1 MVGWLKKNRI
11 QNIQRERIKVDW
23 LNKINTKLV
32 HFIKFPHFSD
42 IHFWRFE
49 DESMYLHMDISEQ
62 NVDAD
67 YWKEKIKEKEKW
79 RQEFF
84 EQFQELLPP
93 SKIKEL
99 KARPKDVQE

>member
-1 MVGWLKKNRI
+1 MCVCILCVCHCNNKKGYNG
-11 QNIQRERIKVDW
+11 
-23 LNKINTKLV
+23 INTKLV

-79 RQEFF
+79 R
-84 EQFQELLPP
+84 
-93 SKIKEL
+93 
-99 KARPKDVQE
+99 